1 MGLFTRMRMKE
12 PVRGRAQVVSATA
25 NRGDSSWQDIR
36 MTLTVRA
43 EGVPPTAVEHR
54 CMCRA
59 DRWPSPGDVL
69 PVTVDA
75 RRPKRLKVEWDEV
88 ESARDR
94 AWTTAQALA
103 AQQPDA
109 QAADAQ
115 AADAQAA
122 AAAGVDIDALRRAF
136 PGATIDVQSYGVDAS
151 DQPDVA
157 RQLLA
162 ALQSAGAVQGD
173 VQRPA
178 GTEDEAA
185 ERIANLERLAKLRE
199 SGALNDAEFEAE
211 KARILRG
218 D

>member
-1 MGLFTRMRMKE
+1 MGLFTKMRMKE
-12 PVRGRAQVVSATA
+12 PVRGTAQVVSATA
-25 NRGDSSWQDIR
+25 HRGDSSWQDIR

-54 CMCRA
+54 CICRA

-75 RRPKRLKVEWDEV
+75 RKPQRLKVEWDED
-88 ESARDR
+88 ESARER
-94 AWTTAQALA
+94 AWSTATALA
-103 AQQPDA
+103 AGQRA
-109 QAADAQ
+109 EGGVSGE
-115 AADAQAA
+115 QAA
-122 AAAGVDIDALRRAF
+122 AAAGVDVDALRRAF
-136 PGATIDVQSYGVDAS
+136 PGATVDVQSYSLDAS

-157 RQLLA
+157 RQVLA
-162 ALQSAGAVQGD
+162 ALQSAGAVQAGE
-173 VQRPA
+173 QRPA
-178 GTEDEAA
+178 DSEDEAA

-199 SGALNDAEFEAE
+199 SGALTEEEFEAE